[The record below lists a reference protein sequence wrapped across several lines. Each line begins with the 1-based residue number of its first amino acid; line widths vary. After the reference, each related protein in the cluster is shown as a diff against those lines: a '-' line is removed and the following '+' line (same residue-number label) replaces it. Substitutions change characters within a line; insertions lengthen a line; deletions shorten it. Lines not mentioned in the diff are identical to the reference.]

1 MFNHTGRSNFCYFC
15 WSLNNGHSQYLLKK
29 HNNRQKYQIQINCNQ
44 LLLSETISVEYAWSI
59 TLMDQPITLEHI
71 CKKNINNYDYQ
82 RTLPPS
88 VRVDICSPLIT
99 SAAPRLSEIQI
110 KLRSPLS
117 LSLSLSVF
125 APRSFQ

>member
-1 MFNHTGRSNFCYFC
+1 M
-15 WSLNNGHSQYLLKK
+15 Q
-29 HNNRQKYQIQINCNQ
+29 
-44 LLLSETISVEYAWSI
+44 
-59 TLMDQPITLEHI
+59 
-71 CKKNINNYDYQ
+71 KNINNYDYQ

-117 LSLSLSVF
+117 LSLSVF
-125 APRSFQ
+125 AITFVFVFVFVCLCSPIILRRRRYQIKSPLSLLAFGCISFLNLHFRLSTFFQYFIESYALQIAKNKLHLGFDGEVKG

>member
-1 MFNHTGRSNFCYFC
+1 MII
-15 WSLNNGHSQYLLKK
+15 NG
-29 HNNRQKYQIQINCNQ
+29 NQ

-99 SAAPRLSEIQI
+99 SAAPRLSEIQM
-110 KLRSPLS
+110 KLRSP
-117 LSLSLSVF
+117 LSLSVF
-125 APRSFQ
+125 APRSFHLRQRYKKIAITSVFARL